1 MTNLAE
7 MKSPPRNLA
16 PARKGMFR
24 APDGGSY
31 AVTFALICSLFLL
44 SALCNSMI
52 DVLNKHF
59 QNSLGVSKA
68 QSTFVQGVWY
78 AAYFFMALP
87 SGWVARRFG
96 YKTGILTGLLVV
108 IAGCLLFVPVTRL
121 QASEAVIFAAFLGA
135 LFVLGSGLT
144 FLETIANPYATVLG
158 PAESGVARI
167 NLGQSCNAVGWII
180 GPILASSFVLSKTG
194 HANTSNAALFMPY
207 LVVASLVTLM
217 VIIFSFG
224 PVPEIRAQDEAQPAE
239 GGAKTGRPLRHEKHF
254 LLGIV
259 SQFLYC
265 AGQIG
270 IFSFFINYLKDD
282 HYVPALPGWLA
293 PLLPEAMKF
302 SHADGLHLTEYG
314 AGVFLSVAFGL
325 FTVGRFSGS
334 AIVRYFS
341 PHRTLGVYAL
351 VNVVLMLVVMA
362 SLGWISVAALM
373 LSFFF
378 MSVMYPT
385 HFALSIRGLGEKT
398 KLAASWMVTAVVG
411 GAILPY
417 FMGRLADGYSMRVG
431 FIMPLLCFC
440 FIAFYGFSWRRWF
453 AHDMEPEDKAASAP
467 TH

>member
-1 MTNLAE
+1 MTFGL
-7 MKSPPRNLA
+7 
-16 PARKGMFR
+16 
-24 APDGGSY
+24 
-31 AVTFALICSLFLL
+31 VCSLFLL

-78 AAYFFMALP
+78 AAYFIMALP

-96 YKTGILTGLLVV
+96 YKTGILSGLVVV

-121 QASEAVIFAAFLGA
+121 QASEVTIFAAFLGA

-194 HANTSNAALFMPY
+194 HANTSNAAIFMPY
-207 LVVASLVTLM
+207 LIVAGMVALM
-217 VIIFSFG
+217 VVIFRLG
-224 PVPEIRAQDEAQPAE
+224 PVPEIHAQEEAQPRV
-239 GGAKTGRPLRHEKHF
+239 GGVSSERPLHHEKHF
-254 LLGIV
+254 LLGMV

-282 HYVPALPGWLA
+282 HYVPALPDWLA
-293 PLLPEAMKF
+293 PVLPAAMKF
-302 SHADGLHLTEYG
+302 SHADGGWLLTEYG

-325 FTVGRFSGS
+325 FTAGRFSGS
-334 AIVRYFS
+334 AILRYFS
-341 PHRTLGVYAL
+341 PHRTLAVYAII
-351 VNVVLMLVVMA
+351 NVFLMLVVMA
-362 SLGWISVAALM
+362 SLGWVSVAALM

-378 MSVMYPT
+378 MSIMYPT

-417 FMGRLADGYSMRVG
+417 FMGQIADHYSMRAG
-431 FIMPLLCFC
+431 FVMPLLCFC
-440 FIAFYGFSWRRWF
+440 FIAFYGCSWRRLF
-453 AHDMEPEDKAASAP
+453 AHDLEPESAAQAGP
-467 TH
+467 THG